1 DLIAY
6 LMAIPGD
13 VQTRGGVS
21 KALLRHALGGILP
34 DRIAR
39 RNTKSDFTDFVND
52 GLANEWDGL
61 IECFH
66 PGAAAAR
73 RGFVETDVGHAQDEG
88 RLGVGGAAAA
98 LSHLRARSPEPPP
111 PFGARWRGAVARRR
125 VVRRGP
131 RPARRHG
138 DGTGRRPTV
147 VQLSEAGRRR
157 RVRALAR

>member
-1 DLIAY
+1 MYGLDFAVPFMDRDLIAY

-66 PGAAAAR
+66 ALLIPCPN
-73 RGFVETDVGHAQDEG
+73 
-88 RLGVGGAAAA
+88 LGGN
-98 LSHLRARSPEPPP
+98 
-111 PFGARWRGAVARRR
+111 
-125 VVRRGP
+125 VRF
-131 RPARRHG
+131 
-138 DGTGRRPTV
+138 
-147 VQLSEAGRRR
+147 
-157 RVRALAR
+157 